1 MKLVGLQL
9 VSVIPTYKLLDPVI
23 PRAEGYFWH
32 PIFRAYFQSRIS
44 PRFCFNIPNP
54 DLQVRKIPDPE
65 KPTGVHQILKTQ
77 NIIRYL
83 ALHIDC
89 VLHVYLCNG
98 LSKFLE
104 ISESEYAKYHRS
116 RNIIHESA
124 KIFAFSSIKTQ
135 LKL

>member
-1 MKLVGLQL
+1 MLIKILRFAFAGLLVTLQNA
-9 VSVIPTYKLLDPVI
+9 I
-23 PRAEGYFWH
+23 
-32 PIFRAYFQSRIS
+32 
-44 PRFCFNIPNP
+44 
-54 DLQVRKIPDPE
+54 

-77 NIIRYL
+77 NIIRYI
-83 ALHIDC
+83 ALYIDC